1 MYTVHREELKSEEEE
16 EHALELERTSTSTS
30 AIAANWLTILACVIV
45 YT

>member
-1 MYTVHREELKSEEEE
+1 MYTVHREELKSEE